1 MSFFK
6 RPYICG
12 REQRSFS
19 LFGKRMA
26 SQDPLD
32 AEFVVDRVFAMQH
45 RVVVDKAQKEDLEK
59 EFADLKQRSP
69 ILFEKALVPMSQ
81 GDVRVL
87 LEMMDKL
94 KDVQNNRISQHEGS
108 VSVGQL
114 LVDKYIKP
122 VVGGQAD

>member
-1 MSFFK
+1 
-6 RPYICG
+6 
-12 REQRSFS
+12 
-19 LFGKRMA
+19 MA